1 MWLILRLVMAQK
13 KNTLCVR
20 PLFRVRAKIEK
31 KRHLWFWPLVRVEAK
46 IEKDTFLVYLWFG
59 FNQEK
64 KKKNLCGCLWL
75 GLGQK

>member
-31 KRHLWFWPLVRVEAK
+31 KIKPFVEVLWLGLERHLFGLPLVRVMSR
-46 IEKDTFLVYLWFG
+46 
-59 FNQEK
+59 K
-64 KKKNLCGCLWL
+64 KKTPFAVGLWL
-75 GLGQK
+75 GLGKN